1 MKSLQED
8 ILSFVKGFARQPSQV
23 QVNLMGSC
31 NLLVEILGN
40 KDEIENLQTKRT
52 SIQTYVNSTFP
63 SKFLLKFTQT

>member
-8 ILSFVKGFARQPSQV
+8 ILAVVRGFAKQPSQV

-31 NLLVEILGN
+31 NLLVEILGS

-63 SKFLLKFTQT
+63 SNFLLKFTQT